1 MSVSVRPFRPG
12 DAPRLAE
19 IVQRCLREVNSRDYS
34 ADIIDRLCAHYTAE
48 KLIELSG
55 SRLIYVAE
63 EDEAT
68 GDGIVGTVSRDGNK
82 VYTMFVDPDA
92 AGLGVGRHLMRHIEA
107 LAVRDGYDHME
118 TGASITAHR
127 FYLKLGYTDVRESE
141 TESGLNY
148 LLRKPLPGDSV
159 TS

>member
-19 IVQRCLREVNSRDYS
+19 IVQRCLREVNSHDYA

-48 KLIELSG
+48 KLTELSG
-55 SRLIYVAE
+55 SRRVYVAE
-63 EDEAT
+63 DDAANGDEV
-68 GDGIVGTVSRDGNK
+68 VGTVSRDGNK

-92 AGLGVGRHLMRHIEA
+92 AGLGVGRQLMRHIEA

-118 TGASITAHR
+118 TGASVTAHR
-127 FYLKLGYTDVRESE
+127 FYLKLGYSDVRESE
-141 TESGLNY
+141 TQFGLNY
-148 LLRKPLPGDSV
+148 ILRKPLP
-159 TS
+159 